1 MTIAVFGSIN
11 MDLIVHT
18 PRWPEAGE
26 TISGQAFYTVPGG
39 KGANQAVA
47 AARLGAAPRLI
58 GRVGGDTFGSQLC
71 AHLQTEG
78 VEVAG
83 VLADDAQP
91 SGVALIAVDAAAQ
104 NRIIVV
110 PGANGAVGA
119 ADLARLETALAGA
132 RVLLLQLE
140 VPLDAVLGAARA
152 AAGAG
157 VPVVLDPA
165 PVPDRLPPE
174 LLAQATILTPNEPEA
189 AALVG
194 FPLDGE
200 AAIVRAGRALTARG
214 ARHVII
220 TLGARGAY
228 WTDGRAEVFRPGVPV
243 AAVDTVGAGD
253 AFNGALAVALAEGH
267 PLDIAITW
275 GLAAGALAVTRPGA
289 QAALPTR
296 AALLALLAQV
306 RTPTHVAPAP
316 GAEESG

>member
-1 MTIAVFGSIN
+1 MAVVVFGSIN

-18 PRWPEAGE
+18 PRWPVAGE
-26 TISGQAFYTVPGG
+26 TVTGQAFYTVPGG

-47 AARLGAAPRLI
+47 AARLGAATQMV
-58 GRVGGDTFGSQLC
+58 GRVGGDAFGAQLR
-71 AHLQTEG
+71 AHLQAEG
-78 VEVAG
+78 VAVTR
-83 VLADDAQP
+83 VVPDVAQP
-91 SGVALIAVDAAAQ
+91 SGIALIAVDAAAQ

-110 PGANGAVGA
+110 PGANGAVGT

-140 VPLDAVLGAARA
+140 IPLDAVLGAARVA
-152 AAGAG
+152 AAAG

-165 PVPDRLPPE
+165 PVPDRLPGE

-200 AAIVRAGRALTARG
+200 AAIVRAGRALVAHG
-214 ARHVII
+214 ARNVII
-220 TLGARGAY
+220 TLGERGAY

-253 AFNGALAVALAEGH
+253 AFNGALAVALAEDR

-296 AALLALLAQV
+296 AALLALLAQI
-306 RTPTHVAPAP
+306 RTLPHD
-316 GAEESG
+316 EQ

>member
-1 MTIAVFGSIN
+1 MAVVVFGSIN

-18 PRWPEAGE
+18 PRWPVAGE
-26 TISGQAFYTVPGG
+26 TVTGQTFYTVPGG

-47 AARLGAAPRLI
+47 AARLGAPTRMA
-58 GRVGGDTFGSQLC
+58 GRVGSDAFGSQLR

-78 VEVAG
+78 VDVAG
-83 VLADDAQP
+83 VALDGDQP

-119 ADLARLETALAGA
+119 ADLTRLEAALAGA

-152 AAGAG
+152 AAAAG

-165 PVPDRLPPE
+165 PVPDPLPGE

-189 AALVG
+189 AALLG

-200 AAIVRAGRALTARG
+200 AAIVRAGRALVARG
-214 ARHVII
+214 AHNVII
-220 TLGARGAY
+220 TLGSRGVY

-275 GLAAGALAVTRPGA
+275 GLAAGALAVTQPGA

-306 RTPTHVAPAP
+306 RTPTHVTPTP
-316 GAEESG
+316 NVEETR

>member
-1 MTIAVFGSIN
+1 
-11 MDLIVHT
+11 L
-18 PRWPEAGE
+18 
-26 TISGQAFYTVPGG
+26 QA
-39 KGANQAVA
+39 
-47 AARLGAAPRLI
+47 
-58 GRVGGDTFGSQLC
+58 
-71 AHLQTEG
+71 EG
-78 VEVAG
+78 VDTAAVVSA
-83 VLADDAQP
+83 ADQP

-119 ADLARLETALAGA
+119 ADLARLEAALAGA

-152 AAGAG
+152 AAAAG

-165 PVPDRLPPE
+165 PVPARLPSE
-174 LLAQATILTPNEPEA
+174 LLAGATILTPNEPEA

-200 AAIVRAGRALTARG
+200 GAIVRAGRALVAQG

-253 AFNGALAVALAEGH
+253 AFNGALAVALAEGR
-267 PLDIAITW
+267 PLDIALTW
-275 GLAAGALAVTRPGA
+275 GLAAGALAVTQPGA

-296 AALLALLAQV
+296 AALLSLLAHL
-306 RTPTHVAPAP
+306 RLTK
-316 GAEESG
+316 